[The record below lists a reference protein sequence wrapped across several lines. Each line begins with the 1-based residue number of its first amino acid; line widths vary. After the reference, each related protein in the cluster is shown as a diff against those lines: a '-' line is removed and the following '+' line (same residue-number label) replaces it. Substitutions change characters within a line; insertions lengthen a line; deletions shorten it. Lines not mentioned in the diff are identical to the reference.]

1 MASQRQ
7 IQDKRE
13 STQEDSIENGAA
25 QQELADGAK
34 SPKKST
40 PAAKSA
46 PAEST
51 ENAEALSQLD
61 SLAQAFQGDLS
72 AIDPDRALETIDTF
86 HSLLKK
92 SKQPAAKEM
101 ATGLKDLQKL
111 LKRKEPSG
119 HELGELISH
128 LGEQT
133 IEMAADADKGIK
145 APLQHF
151 GKQLTKIGR
160 SLAKA
165 EDAEHLESLD
175 ELVDTFKR
183 SPDQID
189 VKASVGEIDRWY
201 DLLQKSEDKSLQD
214 IATELKELKHL
225 LKGSKTKGDELSER
239 LIQLGE
245 KTTAA
250 AADAGRGFK
259 GAIQKLGKGLTA
271 FGKSLE

>member
-25 QQELADGAK
+25 QQELADGVKANK
-34 SPKKST
+34 QAPT
-40 PAAKSA
+40 AAKST

-51 ENAEALSQLD
+51 ENSQVLTQLD
-61 SLAQAFQGDLS
+61 SLSKAFQGDLS
-72 AIDPDRALETIDTF
+72 AIDPDTALETVDTF
-86 HSLLKK
+86 HSLLKH
-92 SKQPAAKEM
+92 SKQPEAKEM
-101 ATGLKDLQKL
+101 ATGLKDLHKL

-133 IEMAADADKGIK
+133 IEIAADADKGLK
-145 APLQHF
+145 APLQQL

-160 SLAKA
+160 SLSKS
-165 EDAEHLESLD
+165 EDAEHLEALDSLV
-175 ELVDTFKR
+175 ETLKQTPAK
-183 SPDQID
+183 SS
-189 VKASVGEIDRWY
+189 ASEIDRWY
-201 DLLQKSEDKSLQD
+201 DLLHKSEDASLKD
-214 IATELKELKHL
+214 IATELKALKQL
-225 LKGSKTKGDELSER
+225 LKGSKTKSDELSEQ

-245 KTTAA
+245 KTTAV

-259 GAIQKLGKGLTA
+259 GVIQKLGKGLTA
-271 FGKSLE
+271 FGKSLG